1 MSLGGRALALSIRL
15 FWPLLFVSMAL
26 FQSYVVFQVCLASWK
41 GLGVF
46 LYPILG
52 TVFVLIMA
60 HLLLSYILTALTD
73 PGKVPLASWVVPSGE
88 SLARLDSDATLFD
101 HLTRSDA
108 DKNRAA
114 LERIKESLVPPEYLV
129 FYCEFCRAPKPP
141 RTHHCR
147 FAFPQQLPPSS
158 SSSLRVVPLLVSISR
173 TISPLCHQTVA
184 AVGAS
189 FGWIIIGESPLSQ
202 DGHNRSINQSISTT
216 TMVMI
221 VA

>member
-1 MSLGGRALALSIRL
+1 MSLGSRALALSVRL
-15 FWPLLFVSMAL
+15 FWPLMFVSMAL
-26 FQSYVVFQVCLASWK
+26 FQSYVVFEVCLASWK

-52 TVFVLIMA
+52 TVFVLVIA

-73 PGKVPLASWVVPSGE
+73 PGKAPLASWVVPSGE
-88 SLARLDSDATLFD
+88 SLARLESDATLFD

-147 FAFPQQLPPSS
+147 FAFVLSPRLLDHGIVVVSSPHPLCTKQPVRSMRPSNGSSLVSLLLPPPASPKMIAKSRLQSRSS
-158 SSSLRVVPLLVSISR
+158 S
-173 TISPLCHQTVA
+173 Q
-184 AVGAS
+184 
-189 FGWIIIGESPLSQ
+189 
-202 DGHNRSINQSISTT
+202 
-216 TMVMI
+216 
-221 VA
+221 